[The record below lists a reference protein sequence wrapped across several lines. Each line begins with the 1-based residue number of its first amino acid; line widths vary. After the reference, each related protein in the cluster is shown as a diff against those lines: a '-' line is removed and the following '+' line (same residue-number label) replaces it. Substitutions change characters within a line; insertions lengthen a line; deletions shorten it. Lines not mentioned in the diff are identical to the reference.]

1 MRPWRPR
8 SGAAVYYENYNY
20 DSVRVGGWA
29 GAIDAQNY
37 YFHSANTDA
46 MGYATPELDALL
58 DAVPRA
64 LTNDELVQ
72 IGIKMNEFFIEDL
85 PIVVISS
92 PLRLFTYGAHVWIPG
107 VRQAPAARPAPEH
120 PVHS

>member
-1 MRPWRPR
+1 
-8 SGAAVYYENYNY
+8 
-20 DSVRVGGWA
+20 
-29 GAIDAQNY
+29 
-37 YFHSANTDA
+37 

-64 LTNDELVQ
+64 LTNEELVD

-107 VRQAPAARPAPEH
+107 FGRRPQPNKLSDIQFTPEYHGQDDSWNYLIHQTDVVPFGTTH
-120 PVHS
+120 PLNETGPIAKQIQIQMMMGP